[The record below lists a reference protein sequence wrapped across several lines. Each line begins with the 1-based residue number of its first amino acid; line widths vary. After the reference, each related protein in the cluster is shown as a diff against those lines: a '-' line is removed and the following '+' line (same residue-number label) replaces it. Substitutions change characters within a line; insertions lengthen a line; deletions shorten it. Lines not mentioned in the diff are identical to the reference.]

1 MQMHFCKTTRLVL
14 VLATLALLMICL
26 WQFINA
32 VALLAITSQGWGP
45 LFFWA
50 IASFLVAKALPFDS
64 GPRRSL
70 RSLWNDFF

>member
-1 MQMHFCKTTRLVL
+1 MHFCKNTRLVL
-14 VLATLALLMICL
+14 VVLTLVLLMICL
-26 WQFINA
+26 WQFISA
-32 VALLAITSQGWGP
+32 LVLLAITGQGWVI

-64 GPRRSL
+64 GPRRGL

>member
-1 MQMHFCKTTRLVL
+1 MHMHFCKTTRLVL

-32 VALLAITSQGWGP
+32 VALLSITGQGWGA

-50 IASFLVAKALPFDS
+50 IATFLVAKALPNDS
-64 GPRRSL
+64 GPRRIF
-70 RSLWNDFF
+70 RGLWGKC